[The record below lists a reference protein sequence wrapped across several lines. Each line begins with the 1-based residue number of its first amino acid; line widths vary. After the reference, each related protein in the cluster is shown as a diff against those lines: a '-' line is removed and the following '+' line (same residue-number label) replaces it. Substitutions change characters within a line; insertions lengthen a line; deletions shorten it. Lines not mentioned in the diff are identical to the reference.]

1 MLHLHPMPILLEL
14 AVSGTMLI
22 LGSVAPGTVVFI
34 FYFFDNSI
42 IITIGKGRFE
52 L

>member
-22 LGSVAPGTVVFI
+22 LGSVAPGTVVF
-34 FYFFDNSI
+34 FFFDNSI

>member
-22 LGSVAPGTVVFI
+22 LGSVAPGTVVVF
-34 FYFFDNSI
+34 FFFDNSI
-42 IITIGKGRFE
+42 IIKIGKGRFE